1 MIKNYITVLLTMSL
15 AMPVAAQTLPVRDQI
30 REAREGVKV
39 EIQQKKEEVRKEVS
53 EAKGEL
59 RDQVRAKQAEVKTL
73 LEQKRAEVKAQAEQ
87 KREEFK
93 QTLETKRAEVK
104 SQVETK
110 KTQLKEQLKKV
121 KDERKQKAVEKIN
134 EQLQALNERR
144 MKHFTEVLEKI
155 EKVLVK
161 IISRAD
167 KAEDRGLDVSAVRT
181 ALDSANA
188 AIATSRSAIEAQS
201 TKVYTIT
208 VNTEETLRMDVGK
221 VRQQLEKDIASV
233 RETVKSAHEEAK
245 KAAVTLAQI
254 PKVNEEPV
262 AQTEEQ
268 TETSTT
274 Q

>member
-15 AMPVAAQTLPVRDQI
+15 VMPVAAQTLPARDQI
-30 REAREGVKV
+30 REAREGVKAEV
-39 EIQQKKEEVRKEVS
+39 QQKREEVRKEVGESKAAIRNQVS
-53 EAKGEL
+53 EK
-59 RDQVRAKQAEVKTL
+59 KAEVKTL
-73 LEQKRAEVKAQAEQ
+73 LEQKRTEVKAQAEQ

-104 SQVETK
+104 TQIEAK
-110 KTQLKEQLKKV
+110 KIQLKEQLQKV

-134 EQLQALNERR
+134 EQMQALNDRR
-144 MKHFTEVLEKI
+144 MKHFSEVLGKI
-155 EKVLVK
+155 EQTLVK
-161 IISRAD
+161 ISTRAD
-167 KAEDRGLDVSAVRT
+167 KAEDRGLDVSSVRT
-181 ALDSANA
+181 ALDAANA

-201 TKVYTIT
+201 AQVYTIT

-221 VRQQLEKDIASV
+221 VRQQLEKDIAAV
-233 RETVKSAHEEAK
+233 RETVKSAHEAAK

-254 PKVNEEPV
+254 PKVDEEPV

-268 TETSTT
+268 PETSTT